1 MFILLMPAVLYLDCG
16 AVPLQMM
23 SKGFILA
30 EIDKLK
36 QFSEYCLI
44 IEEEPQPELQ
54 ERPAKRSKKETVKA
68 KPKSSKPKAAL
79 EKYIHEEE
87 QEMDESLYDALI
99 GKGIAVAQDYNLA
112 DLSQLSKLTDHL
124 SNHGGWELFLTP
136 KDGQCMFSSIRRGMA
151 APEEYRSNHLRYQ
164 IVYFITQNHGFC
176 FTVLKTL
183 ILAEYGHI
191 RLSQEDFVRKMMDD
205 TITEE
210 EEERQKKPG
219 PFSFVTYLQALL
231 ESTFW
236 GDHGVIC
243 MVSMMWQVPITLL
256 TAETLKLDKVR
267 HDRPLE
273 KTDLLLIRAG
283 HNHYLGACE
292 YPFLLLSAFLVFRL
306 FSAECVASA
315 WPVNESARPVRKC
328 AWPSFSAFSYIFTL
342 SQFEVVFS

>member
-1 MFILLMPAVLYLDCG
+1 
-16 AVPLQMM
+16 MM

-87 QEMDESLYDALI
+87 QEMDESPYDALI

-136 KDGQCMFSSIRRGMA
+136 KDGQCMFSSIRRGIA

-210 EEERQKKPG
+210 EQEERQKKPG

-236 GDHGVIC
+236 GDHGV
-243 MVSMMWQVPITLL
+243 PITLL

-267 HDRPLE
+267 HGRPLE
-273 KTDLLLIRAG
+273 KTDLLLIRAD

-315 WPVNESARPVRKC
+315 WPVDESVWPVRKC
-328 AWPSFSAFSYIFTL
+328 AWPSFSAFLYIFTFSL
-342 SQFEVVFS
+342 FEVVFS

>member
-1 MFILLMPAVLYLDCG
+1 MPAVLFLDCG

-44 IEEEPQPELQ
+44 TEEEPQPELQ
-54 ERPAKRSKKETVKA
+54 ERPAKRSKKETAKA
-68 KPKSSKPKAAL
+68 KPKPKAAL

-87 QEMDESLYDALI
+87 QEVDESPYDALI

-136 KDGQCMFSSIRRGMA
+136 KDGQCMFSSIRKGMA
-151 APEEYRSNHLRYQ
+151 APEEYRSNHLRHQ

-183 ILAEYGHI
+183 ILAEYGHL

-267 HDRPLE
+267 HGRPLE
-273 KTDLLLIRAG
+273 KTELLLIRAG

-292 YPFLLLSAFLVFRL
+292 YSFLLLSAIFVFR
-306 FSAECVASA
+306 FYSTECAASA
-315 WPVNESARPVRKC
+315 WPVSESARPVHKC
-328 AWPSFSAFSYIFTL
+328 VWPSFSAFFVNIHLFII
-342 SQFEVVFS
+342 

>member
-1 MFILLMPAVLYLDCG
+1 MSAVLFLDCG

-44 IEEEPQPELQ
+44 IEEEPQPEFQ
-54 ERPAKRSKKETVKA
+54 ERLAKRSKKETVKA
-68 KPKSSKPKAAL
+68 KPKSSRPKAAL

-87 QEMDESLYDALI
+87 QEVDESPYDALI

-112 DLSQLSKLTDHL
+112 DLSQLSKLTHHL
-124 SNHGGWELFLTP
+124 STHGGWELFLTP

-183 ILAEYGHI
+183 ILAEYGHL

-267 HDRPLE
+267 HGRPLE

-306 FSAECVASA
+306 FSVECVASY
-315 WPVNESARPVRKC
+315 RKC
-328 AWPSFSAFSYIFTL
+328 AAGSQMCVAVVQCVFVYFHSFTD
-342 SQFEVVFS
+342 

>member
-1 MFILLMPAVLYLDCG
+1 
-16 AVPLQMM
+16 
-23 SKGFILA
+23 
-30 EIDKLK
+30 
-36 QFSEYCLI
+36 
-44 IEEEPQPELQ
+44 
-54 ERPAKRSKKETVKA
+54 
-68 KPKSSKPKAAL
+68 
-79 EKYIHEEE
+79 
-87 QEMDESLYDALI
+87 
-99 GKGIAVAQDYNLA
+99 
-112 DLSQLSKLTDHL
+112 
-124 SNHGGWELFLTP
+124 
-136 KDGQCMFSSIRRGMA
+136 MFSSIRKGMA

-164 IVYFITQNHGFC
+164 IVYFITQNQRFC

-267 HDRPLE
+267 HGRPLE

-283 HNHYLGACE
+283 YNHYLGACE
-292 YPFLLLSAFLVFRL
+292 YSFLLLSAILVFR
-306 FSAECVASA
+306 FYSAECVASA
-315 WPVNESARPVRKC
+315 WPVSESVQLVRKC
-328 AWPSFSAFSYIFTL
+328 AWLSFS
-342 SQFEVVFS
+342 VFFMNIHLFIV

>member
-1 MFILLMPAVLYLDCG
+1 MFTVLMPPVLILDCG
-16 AVPLQMM
+16 AVPLRMM
-23 SKGFILA
+23 SKGFVLA

-44 IEEEPQPELQ
+44 IEEEPEPEEQ
-54 ERPAKRSKKETVKA
+54 EQPAKRSKKETAKV
-68 KPKSSKPKAAL
+68 KPKSNKPKAAL
-79 EKYIHEEE
+79 KKYIHEEK
-87 QEMDESLYDALI
+87 QEVDESPYDALI

-136 KDGQCMFSSIRRGMA
+136 KDGQCMFSSIRKGKA

-191 RLSQEDFVRKMMDD
+191 RLSEEDFVRKMMD
-205 TITEE
+205 EE
-210 EEERQKKPG
+210 EEERQKKLG
-219 PFSFVTYLQALL
+219 PFRFVTYLQALL

-256 TAETLKLDKVR
+256 PAETLKLDKVR

-292 YPFLLLSAFLVFRL
+292 YSFLLLSAFLVFRL

-315 WPVNESARPVRKC
+315 WPVSESAWPVRKC
-328 AWPSFSAFSYIFTL
+328 AWPSFS
-342 SQFEVVFS
+342 VFL

>member
-1 MFILLMPAVLYLDCG
+1 M
-16 AVPLQMM
+16 
-23 SKGFILA
+23 
-30 EIDKLK
+30 
-36 QFSEYCLI
+36 
-44 IEEEPQPELQ
+44 
-54 ERPAKRSKKETVKA
+54 
-68 KPKSSKPKAAL
+68 
-79 EKYIHEEE
+79 
-87 QEMDESLYDALI
+87 
-99 GKGIAVAQDYNLA
+99 AQDYNLA

-136 KDGQCMFSSIRRGMA
+136 KDGQCMFSSIRKGMA
-151 APEEYRSNHLRYQ
+151 APEEYRSNHLRHQ

-236 GDHGVIC
+236 GDHDVIC

-267 HDRPLE
+267 HGRPLE

-292 YPFLLLSAFLVFRL
+292 YSFLLLSAFLVFRL

-315 WPVNESARPVRKC
+315 WPVSKSAWPVRKC
-328 AWPSFSAFSYIFTL
+328 VWPSLSAFSEIFTFL
-342 SQFEVVFS
+342 EFVVVFW